1 MTVFMI
7 HSASIVFAC
16 LLAHVPKLAKSL
28 RHVRFAHRL
37 TGKSNSHPRSA
48 VVFHSRP
55 RTETP
60 CERLRKVG
68 LTSSTEISTVD
79 AWQAEMMCGRSTVRK
94 AIWQRFPDR
103 IVSSLVL
110 AAIVV
115 TGAGNAPCSI
125 HAQETSKL
133 DAWCGFLNGG
143 SPLKGASLP
152 LQWSADGPAIAWQA
166 AIEGYGQ
173 SSPVLYGPHVF
184 LTSTSGENKEKLHLA
199 AYLLES
205 GEKIW
210 GVDFENPSPEE
221 NNRYVSR
228 AAPTPVVDK
237 DGLYVVYEGGFLAS
251 MAFDGSVRWQRNLVQ
266 DYGAIKARHGL
277 ASSLEQSD
285 SLIYVWVERMED
297 PYLMAVEKKTGK
309 TVWKVPGLG
318 STTWSSPRLVPVGE
332 TEQLVCSAGGKLAGF
347 NSETGEKLWELIDIS
362 NNTSCTPVPVA
373 DGQFVIGASNGRGEE
388 PAEERILSNGL
399 VQITP
404 KPDGKFMADF
414 VWRAEKATS
423 SFGSPL
429 VAQNKVWLVNRTGA
443 LYQLDLKTGEQ
454 LAVSRIEA
462 GSIWATP
469 LATSDKAYFF
479 GQKGTTS
486 VVSLDR
492 GEELAT
498 NTLWDESVDENGG
511 NAMSAGIQYAAAAS
525 GDRLLIRRGERLYCL
540 YSPADSSKK

>member
-7 HSASIVFAC
+7 HSATIVLAC
-16 LLAHVPKLAKSL
+16 LLAHVPKLVKSL
-28 RHVRFAHRL
+28 RHVRFAHRR
-37 TGKSNSHPRSA
+37 TSKSNPHPRSA
-48 VVFHSRP
+48 VVFQSRP

-60 CERLRKVG
+60 SERLRKVG

-79 AWQAEMMCGRSTVRK
+79 AWQAEMMCGRSTFRQ

-125 HAQETSKL
+125 QAQETSKP
-133 DAWCGFLNGG
+133 DIWRGFLNGG
-143 SPLKGASLP
+143 SPLKEASLP

-199 AYLLES
+199 TYLLES

-266 DYGAIKARHGL
+266 DYGAIRH
-277 ASSLEQSD
+277 
-285 SLIYVWVERMED
+285 V
-297 PYLMAVEKKTGK
+297 MALRHH
-309 TVWKVPGLG
+309 W
-318 STTWSSPRLVPVGE
+318 
-332 TEQLVCSAGGKLAGF
+332 
-347 NSETGEKLWELIDIS
+347 
-362 NNTSCTPVPVA
+362 NN
-373 DGQFVIGASNGRGEE
+373 
-388 PAEERILSNGL
+388 
-399 VQITP
+399 
-404 KPDGKFMADF
+404 
-414 VWRAEKATS
+414 
-423 SFGSPL
+423 
-429 VAQNKVWLVNRTGA
+429 
-443 LYQLDLKTGEQ
+443 
-454 LAVSRIEA
+454 
-462 GSIWATP
+462 
-469 LATSDKAYFF
+469 
-479 GQKGTTS
+479 
-486 VVSLDR
+486 
-492 GEELAT
+492 
-498 NTLWDESVDENGG
+498 
-511 NAMSAGIQYAAAAS
+511 
-525 GDRLLIRRGERLYCL
+525 LIR
-540 YSPADSSKK
+540 